1 MAASSSGD
9 LRHAE
14 VGREEVG
21 REDVGMGAL
30 YADFVTTKGVVTVT
44 VN

>member
-9 LRHAE
+9 LRH
-14 VGREEVG
+14 EEVG